1 MGSPQRITTF
11 WAYPSGIT
19 TASVRLGATAVK
31 RRPRA
36 ALSLLAV
43 VAAASVAACACWA
56 PVPMTAVP
64 AAVATVT
71 TAAARI
77 IERRLS
83 AVAMTSPTYSLS
95 LVFGISWKQAL
106 PQRYRQVMAD
116 LPPGCESDVPINGRS
131 LRTFALPMRSLG
143 FSVTL
148 GGAYVRK
155 QASGMNGGEPM
166 GSAGVLGLRG

>member
-36 ALSLLAV
+36 ALSLLDAV
-43 VAAASVAACACWA
+43 SVVVAACACGA
-56 PVPMTAVP
+56 PVPITAVP
-64 AAVATVT
+64 TAVATVT

-83 AVAMTSPTYSLS
+83 ALAMTSPTYSLS

-116 LPPGCESDVPINGRS
+116 LPPGCESGVPINGRS